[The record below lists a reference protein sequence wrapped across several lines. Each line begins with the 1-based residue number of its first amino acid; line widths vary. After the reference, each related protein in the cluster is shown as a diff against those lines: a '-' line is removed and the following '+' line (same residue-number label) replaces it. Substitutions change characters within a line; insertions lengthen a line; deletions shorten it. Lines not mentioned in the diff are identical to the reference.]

1 MTTKLTMDLL
11 QKLDEPL
18 SAYFLRRQAREEGTT
33 EQALLDGLRDR
44 LRIMR
49 ECVEAGLRDDSA
61 SVTGMVGGNARK
73 VMSAPDPL
81 RSPLLRRVAA
91 YAMAVNEENAR
102 MHRIVAAPTAGS
114 AGIVPAV
121 LLGVADHLD
130 RTDDELVL
138 PLVTAGGIGL
148 VLSRHSTLSG
158 AAGGCG
164 AEIGSSCCMAAG
176 ALAEFLGG
184 SPEAVVHAATLALKN
199 VIGLACDPVGGY
211 VEVPCVKRNAFYAV
225 HALSAANLALSG
237 VRSVIPPDEVAA
249 AMASVG
255 RMMPIQLKETAEGGL
270 AQTPTGRAIAAR
282 TRALG
287 RNGD

>member
-1 MTTKLTMDLL
+1 MNKLTMDYLE
-11 QKLDEPL
+11 KLGEPV
-18 SAYFLRRQAREEGTT
+18 STYFLRRQALEEGTT
-33 EQALLDGLRDR
+33 EQALLSGLRDR

-49 ECVEAGLRDDSA
+49 ECVEAGLHDDSP
-61 SVTGMVGGNARK
+61 SITGMVGGNARK
-73 VMSAPDPL
+73 MINASDPL
-81 RSPLLRRVAA
+81 QSPLLRRVAA

-114 AGIVPAV
+114 AGIIPGV
-121 LLGVADHLD
+121 LLGVADHLG
-130 RTDDELVL
+130 RGDDELVR

-148 VLSRHSTLSG
+148 VLARHTTLSG

-176 ALAEFLGG
+176 ALAELLGG
-184 SPEAVVHAATLALKN
+184 SPEAVIQAATLALMN
-199 VIGLACDPVGGY
+199 VIGLPCDPVGGY
-211 VEVPCVKRNAFYAV
+211 VEEPCVKRNAFYAV
-225 HALSAANLALSG
+225 HALSAANLALAG
-237 VRSVIPPDEVAA
+237 VRSVIPPDEVVE

-282 TRALG
+282 MRAPDRKG
-287 RNGD
+287 G